1 MATSKV
7 IPAKLNYVVV
17 RGDDFADQVTIKEGG
32 PPAVAV
38 DVSARTFTAQIRSTA
53 DSITVVATFGI
64 DMTSAATGVVGFTLA
79 DTVTDDLSGSYV
91 WDFQQVTGTITRTL
105 MGGAF
110 TVLKD
115 VTRAS

>member
-7 IPAKLNYVVV
+7 IPAKLNYVIV

-38 DVSARTFTAQIRSTA
+38 DVSARTYTAQVRATP
-53 DSITVVATFGI
+53 DGVVVATFSI
-64 DMTSAATGVVGFTLA
+64 DMASAASGVVGYTLA
-79 DTVTDDLSGSYV
+79 DTVTDDLAGTYV

-105 MGGAF
+105 MGGSF